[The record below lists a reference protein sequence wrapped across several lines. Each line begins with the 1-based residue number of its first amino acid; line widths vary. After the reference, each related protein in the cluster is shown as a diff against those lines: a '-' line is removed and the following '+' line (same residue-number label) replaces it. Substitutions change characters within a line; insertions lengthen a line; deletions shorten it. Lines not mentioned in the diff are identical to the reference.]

1 MSRPAEQ
8 SYLFSEE
15 QTHTTDII
23 THCRGFTP
31 QINISGICR
40 IVDIKGEHHKYKCVL
55 THVYVENKSNKSKK
69 LLT

>member
-40 IVDIKGEHHKYKCVL
+40 IVDIKGEHHKCVL

>member
-31 QINISGICR
+31 QINISR
-40 IVDIKGEHHKYKCVL
+40 IVDIKGEHHKCVSMCML
-55 THVYVENKSNKSKK
+55 KTVYNY
-69 LLT
+69 